1 MSIIRPSRK
10 RYSQEEPSS
19 LVSLK
24 KTCSVLSHDNEFID
38 EILDCFSLK
47 KDEQSMREPL
57 LVGNVQQLLT
67 DIASLDQQTNKID
80 VTVNLKD
87 IYLEKVLEN
96 DHVLFHLF
104 GITDPGLITAIQADH
119 LIVESQYSARTDIM
133 EYYQFSK
140 FASFLHSNNM
150 DDYARQIWDTL
161 RFMTNKE
168 KRCMARLIYHIADK
182 KYYLRAVASENGYK
196 KYGVNFSALVTA
208 GSAVRVPAVA
218 A

>member
-80 VTVNLKD
+80 VTVNLK
-87 IYLEKVLEN
+87 V
-96 DHVLFHLF
+96 
-104 GITDPGLITAIQADH
+104 
-119 LIVESQYSARTDIM
+119 S
-133 EYYQFSK
+133 
-140 FASFLHSNNM
+140 
-150 DDYARQIWDTL
+150 L
-161 RFMTNKE
+161 R
-168 KRCMARLIYHIADK
+168 
-182 KYYLRAVASENGYK
+182 
-196 KYGVNFSALVTA
+196 
-208 GSAVRVPAVA
+208 
-218 A
+218 